1 MAVGIKEIAKL
12 AGVSPSTVSN
22 VLNSRKNVSE
32 ETRERVLAI
41 CQEQNYEVNMASRA
55 LRNGESRT
63 ILFNF
68 SDFDRQFYLK
78 IIQGISDYVY
88 SRDYDLIICTSRSC
102 ERFMSKSVTS
112 GCIMLDMHCPDELLL
127 KKARQGYPVI
137 ALDRVLGE
145 PNIKSLIVNN
155 YNPMCELMQG
165 LVDRGYREF
174 AFLGGVNTLDTQERY
189 KAFLDVLHRNGIPFR
204 HERYLMGDFREK
216 SGYQAAKLLLISE
229 NLPQILVCANDN
241 MAVGAMKAFREAGIR
256 VPEDIAVTGFDD
268 TPMAEVLGITT
279 VSIPNYERG
288 YLAAQYLLEL
298 IQGGGNCDTFR
309 IQAKVSWRSTV
320 RTLPGAARGGTS

>member
-1 MAVGIKEIAKL
+1 MSVGIKEIAKL

-22 VLNSRKNVSE
+22 ALNSRKNVSE
-32 ETRERVLAI
+32 ETRERILAI
-41 CQEQNYEVNMASRA
+41 CQEQNYEVNLASRA

-189 KAFLDVLHRNGIPFR
+189 KAFQDVLRQNGIPFR

-298 IQGGGNCDTFR
+298 IQGGGNCETFR

-320 RTLPGAARGGTS
+320 RALPGAARP

>member
-1 MAVGIKEIAKL
+1 MAVGIKEIAAL

-41 CQEQNYEVNMASRA
+41 CQEQNYEVNLASRA
-55 LRNGESRT
+55 LRNGENRT

-112 GCIMLDMHCPDELLL
+112 GCIMLDMHCPDELLI

-155 YNPMCELMQG
+155 YTPMCELMQG

-189 KAFLDVLHRNGIPFR
+189 KAFQDVLRRSGIPFR

-241 MAVGAMKAFREAGIR
+241 MAVGALKAFREAGVR

-320 RTLPGAARGGTS
+320 RPLPGGTQR